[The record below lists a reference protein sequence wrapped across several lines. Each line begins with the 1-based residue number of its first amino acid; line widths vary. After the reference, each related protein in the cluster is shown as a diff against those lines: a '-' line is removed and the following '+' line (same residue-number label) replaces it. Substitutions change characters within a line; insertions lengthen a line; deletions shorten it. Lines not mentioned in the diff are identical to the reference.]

1 MNSDRHRT
9 RYSPN
14 ALRGMVVFAMGSLL
28 LTSCAVIETTASVA
42 KTTASVVATTVETTA
57 SVAKTT
63 TDIGLKTASTAA
75 TIGGAAV
82 SAGSATVS
90 AGAAART
97 ASAATASVAIAG
109 ATAVAGFVKWGIEF
123 SRENDRLNDRASAP
137 LTPRGN
143 NEFVSKEGAVIF
155 TSACDDAQTSDSA
168 KLVRLDDDRVSVDV
182 ANSANSVSGANAVRR
197 CAVVSIQEAKG

>member
-1 MNSDRHRT
+1 MNRDFRHAFGGT
-9 RYSPN
+9 NFLPCIAWLT
-14 ALRGMVVFAMGSLL
+14 ALSFALS
-28 LTSCAVIETTASVA
+28 SCAVVETTASVA

-75 TIGGAAV
+75 TIGSATM
-82 SAGSATVS
+82 SAGSAAVS

-97 ASAATASVAIAG
+97 ASAATATVAIAG

-123 SRENDRLNDRASAP
+123 SRENDRASAP
-137 LTPRGN
+137 LTARGN
-143 NEFVSKEGAVIF
+143 NEFVSKEGAVVV
-155 TSACDDAQTSDSA
+155 TSACDDAQTSDRA
-168 KLVRLDDDRVSVDV
+168 TLVRTQDERVTVDV
-182 ANSANSVSGANAVRR
+182 DRAAPSREGANVANGIRR